1 MTEIK
6 KVPVHVAAVIMD
18 KSPQFVR
25 RGLIAGK
32 FPFGVAVSS
41 DEDKI
46 RSRHNYYINP
56 QKFMDYTGCTL
67 ADLQAVIGGDSNE

>member
-32 FPFGVAVSS
+32 FPFGTAVAF
-41 DEDKI
+41 DEAS
-46 RSRHNYYINP
+46 SRHSYYINP

-67 ADLQAVIGGDSNE
+67 ADLQAVIQGGDSNE

>member
-18 KSPQFVR
+18 KFAQFVR

-32 FPFGVAVSS
+32 FPFGAAVSS
-41 DEDKI
+41 DKNK
-46 RSRHNYYINP
+46 RHNYYINP

-67 ADLQAVIGGDSNE
+67 ADLQAAIGGNSNE

>member
-6 KVPVHVAAVIMD
+6 KVPVHVAATIMD

-32 FPFGVAVSS
+32 FPFGAAVAF
-41 DEDKI
+41 DEDK
-46 RSRHNYYINP
+46 RHSYYINP